1 MKIYGIEDE
10 ATAIQLAQLMK
21 LNSECVKL
29 QWSRTIKNIPQTV
42 KNALEI
48 IESFVETRV
57 TESCTNALLG
67 EMTDEE
73 EAALLSVLKTSPQ
86 LRNSLGSGVVLAG
99 EQATEVKKNINALKV
114 PKLIIDALDSGKNVI
129 IF

>member
-48 IESFVETRV
+48 IESFVCFKNIST
-57 TESCTNALLG
+57 
-67 EMTDEE
+67 
-73 EAALLSVLKTSPQ
+73 
-86 LRNSLGSGVVLAG
+86 
-99 EQATEVKKNINALKV
+99 VKKFSWFRSCISWRTSDRSEEKY
-114 PKLIIDALDSGKNVI
+114 KCFKSS
-129 IF
+129 

>member
-42 KNALEI
+42 KNALEKTPPELGADI
-48 IESFVETRV
+48 AEHGLMLTGGG
-57 TESCTNALLG
+57 ALLR
-67 EMTDEE
+67 DIDLLLKEE
-73 EAALLSVLKTSPQ
+73 QGFPCMLQ
-86 LRNSLGSGVVLAG
+86 
-99 EQATEVKKNINALKV
+99 KNL
-114 PKLIIDALDSGKNVI
+114 
-129 IF
+129 

>member
-48 IESFVETRV
+48 IEAFVETRV
-57 TESCTNALLG
+57 NESCTNAFLG

-99 EQATEVKKNINALKV
+99 EQAADVKKVISDLNV
-114 PKLIIDALDSGKNVI
+114 PKLIVDALDSGKNVI

>member
-48 IESFVETRV
+48 IEAFVETRV
-57 TESCTNALLG
+57 NEGCTNAFLG

-99 EQATEVKKNINALKV
+99 EQAADVKKVISDLNV
-114 PKLIIDALDSGKNVI
+114 PKLIVDALDSGKNVI

>member
-57 TESCTNALLG
+57 TE
-67 EMTDEE
+67 
-73 EAALLSVLKTSPQ
+73 
-86 LRNSLGSGVVLAG
+86 VVLMHFW
-99 EQATEVKKNINALKV
+99 EK
-114 PKLIIDALDSGKNVI
+114 
-129 IF
+129 